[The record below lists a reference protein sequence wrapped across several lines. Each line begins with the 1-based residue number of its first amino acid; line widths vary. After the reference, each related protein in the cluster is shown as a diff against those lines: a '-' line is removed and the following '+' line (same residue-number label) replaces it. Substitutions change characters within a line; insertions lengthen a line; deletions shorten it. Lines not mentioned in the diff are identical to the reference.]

1 MNCFADGIDMV
12 IHTRTETVG
21 QLVMPYG
28 EVLMEHNSETATTL
42 RTARAQLSRNIEDGI
57 MWWRDVAS
65 YSCQRVAG
73 KPSL

>member
-28 EVLMEHNSETATTL
+28 EVLMEQRDRHHATDCPSTAV
-42 RTARAQLSRNIEDGI
+42 EEH
-57 MWWRDVAS
+57 
-65 YSCQRVAG
+65 
-73 KPSL
+73 